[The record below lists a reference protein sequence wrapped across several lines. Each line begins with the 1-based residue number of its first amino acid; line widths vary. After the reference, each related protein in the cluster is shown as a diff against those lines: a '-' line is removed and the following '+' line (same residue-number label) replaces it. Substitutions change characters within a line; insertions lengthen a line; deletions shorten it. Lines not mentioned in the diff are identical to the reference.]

1 MMRYLG
7 DVAEGRH
14 DPYPHQVEKG
24 KEEIAK
30 LVAELEKL
38 HDVLKKRFLKNT

>member
-7 DVAEGRH
+7 EIAEGRH
-14 DPYPHQVEKG
+14 DPYPHQVAKG

-30 LVAELEKL
+30 LVEALATL
-38 HDVLKKRFLKNT
+38 HDALKRRYLKDT